1 MRAVIVGAG
10 GIGTELVRI
19 LARRKDN
26 DLVVIEEN
34 EERARE
40 ISAEIDA
47 LVLHGD
53 GTHPEILS
61 KARLGESDAL
71 VAVTG
76 SDAINAVIA
85 MLGRRA
91 GVSKVVVKLDE
102 VGLRAALKE
111 IGVTDIIA
119 PRLAAA
125 AHIVSALYGFHRL
138 DFTLVS
144 RGGLQLV
151 EVPAG
156 PTAGKTLSELHL
168 ADDTLVVAV
177 VREQESLLAR
187 GRTRLERGDILLV
200 LVESSAAHER
210 LLERLDSA
218 GDGD

>member
-10 GIGTELVRI
+10 GIGTELARI
-19 LARRKDN
+19 LARKKNN

-40 ISAEIDA
+40 FAAEIDA

-61 KARLGESDAL
+61 RARLPEADAL

-91 GVSKVVVKLDE
+91 GVPKVIVKLDA

-119 PRLAAA
+119 PKLAAA
-125 AHIVSALYGFHRL
+125 AHIVSVLYGFHRL

-151 EVPAG
+151 EVPVGAA
-156 PTAGKTLSELHL
+156 AGKTLSELNF

-187 GRTRLERGDILLV
+187 GRTRLEQGDTLLV
-200 LVESSAAHER
+200 LVENAAGHER
-210 LLERLDSA
+210 LLEQLDSA
-218 GDGD
+218 DDGD